1 MIEIA
6 YYMKNE
12 NDKELYWVDIINT
25 NTKNI
30 IASCGFDTVEDAFDY
45 AREYEEDILCTDL
58 PEEVWEYKLEMT
70 RLCYEINKNQDSM
83 EAYKT
88 ALLNLEL
95 NIVESI
101 LGKTDFE
108 KVVDEVITNELNSN
122 EYEEVTHLDEIKSS
136 KDI

>member
-1 MIEIA
+1 
-6 YYMKNE
+6 
-12 NDKELYWVDIINT
+12 
-25 NTKNI
+25 
-30 IASCGFDTVEDAFDY
+30 
-45 AREYEEDILCTDL
+45 
-58 PEEVWEYKLEMT
+58 
-70 RLCYEINKNQDSM
+70 QDSM

-101 LGKTDFE
+101 LGKSDFE